1 MYKITH
7 RPDLSYKKYYYSEKS
22 FIQSEIIEEPQI
34 IEDEN
39 IEESIKDLIDSVEN
53 SISLFPDPI
62 KDIINDLTDKIKDK
76 IDEIKYKDI
85 DDITEENDRNNNNK
99 ENNNDND
106 KNDNDNNFNNNN
118 KDNND
123 DNEYN
128 KDEDN
133 NDSDDSNSNYDDDG
147 GNDNYNWDDD
157 YNIDNKYPYN
167 DIDVPENPFYDTVID
182 INIKPKDEINIIEKI
197 EKDYKQDLLA
207 IIEDYLKFLNM
218 TVSKNLTNILLSL
231 GYCDDI
237 TLILKKYKEKTSKIS
252 KDNRH
257 LSDKLITND
266 IERSQNEKL
275 LKKLYNNRQTDFI
288 LRSCSA
294 YKDLRKRYYKAN
306 VKQTKN
312 YLDESSNKLLERQR
326 AKYDKKYKD
335 TMYNLYKYLNSSVI
349 LIDDQLK
356 LYTEEIQSK
365 VNLINSKELEVKES
379 SEKQEETKTDKEES
393 KTDNKET
400 GGNK

>member
-76 IDEIKYKDI
+76 VDEIKYVDI
-85 DDITEENDRNNNNK
+85 NDTT
-99 ENNNDND
+99 
-106 KNDNDNNFNNNN
+106 N

-123 DNEYN
+123 NNQGSNNE
-128 KDEDN
+128 EIN
-133 NDSDDSNSNYDDDG
+133 NGYDDSDLNYKDDG
-147 GNDNYNWDDD
+147 GSDDYNWDDD
-157 YNIDNKYPYN
+157 TSIDNKYPYD

-197 EKDYKQDLLA
+197 ESDYKQDLLT

-237 TLILKKYKEKTSKIS
+237 SLILKKYKEKTSKIS
-252 KDNRH
+252 KDNKH

-266 IERSQNEKL
+266 IERTQNEKL

-294 YKDLRKRYYKAN
+294 YKDLRKRYYKAD

-379 SEKQEETKTDKEES
+379 SEK
-393 KTDNKET
+393 
-400 GGNK
+400 